1 MEIHDNSVGF
11 KLQRGVGARPDLPNK
26 LRKFFRFLNKTGASR
41 MRVLGF
47 ILLLSI
53 SYVSF
58 SHGFNEEE
66 KDHLTIAQF
75 PDDVSIKRETKYFLY
90 EINFGEGF
98 NLRRDVYMRV
108 AAVVK
113 HLRDQGL

>member
-1 MEIHDNSVGF
+1 
-11 KLQRGVGARPDLPNK
+11 
-26 LRKFFRFLNKTGASR
+26 
-41 MRVLGF
+41 MRVSGC
-47 ILLLSI
+47 ILLLKILLI
-53 SYVSF
+53 SYSY
-58 SHGFNEEE
+58 GFNEKE

-75 PDDVSIKRETKYFLY
+75 PDDVSIKKEAKYFLY

-113 HLRDQGL
+113 HLRDQG